1 MKLVTLI
8 LAGGEGRR
16 MNGDKPLRILGGRTL
31 LERSIDY
38 AAGLGFPVAVSLRSP
53 EQVGVMRGLPI
64 VADRQDI
71 EGPLAGIAAGVDWAR
86 EGGFRAVLTIP
97 VDMPWLPGDLA
108 HRLTS
113 EAEGEPAFAASG
125 GKAHPVCALWP
136 VARRNAV
143 QDYAASG
150 ARSLRGLLEE
160 LDAFA
165 VEWPIGNRDPFT
177 NINDRAALAAAQRLI
192 QKSR

>member
-31 LERSIDY
+31 LERTIDY
-38 AAGLGFPVAVSLRSP
+38 AGGLGFPVAVSLRSP
-53 EQVGVMRGLPI
+53 EQVRVMRGPP
-64 VADRQDI
+64 VVEDRQDI

-86 EGGFRAVLTIP
+86 DGGFQAVLTIP
-97 VDMPWLPGDLA
+97 IDMPWLPDDLA
-108 HRLTS
+108 HRLMS
-113 EAEGEPAFAASG
+113 ETEDEAAFAASG
-125 GKAHPVCALWP
+125 GRAHPVCALWP
-136 VARRNAV
+136 VAKRNAV

-160 LDAFA
+160 LNARA
-165 VEWPIGNRDPFT
+165 IEWPVGDRDPFT
-177 NINDRAALAAAQRLI
+177 NINDRAALAAAQRLL
-192 QKSR
+192 